1 MAAIRS
7 TQELVERARSRGPV
21 RVVVPAAESETAVAA
36 VLEAARQGLAAP
48 VLIGDAGRVSRL
60 VVELGGDPADV
71 EILDE
76 PDDGAAARRAVA
88 LVRAGQARLI
98 LKGRLHTA
106 ELMRAVLDR
115 QAGLRNG
122 RLLSDVLV
130 SEHPQAPRLV
140 GVSDGGVNV
149 APDLAQKKAILENAV
164 RVFRRLG
171 VERPKVAVLCAV
183 ETVERSQPQ
192 TGDARA
198 LAEMA
203 ERGEISGCDV
213 VGPIA
218 LDGALA
224 VQAAQAKHLSGPV
237 AGRAD
242 ILLVQSIEVGNVL
255 GKAFT
260 WLCGKPVAHVIEG
273 ASAPVLIP
281 SRAEAAGDK
290 LCSIALGVLASGP
303 EGEP

>member
-1 MAAIRS
+1 MAPIRS
-7 TQELVERARSRGPV
+7 TQELIERARLRGPV
-21 RVVVPAAESETAVAA
+21 RVVVPAAESETALSA
-36 VLEAARQGLAAP
+36 VLEAARQGLARP
-48 VLIGDAGRVSRL
+48 VLVGDAAGTARL
-60 VVELGGDPADV
+60 VEELGGAPSAL
-71 EILDE
+71 EIHHE
-76 PDDGAAARRAVA
+76 PDDAAAARRAVA
-88 LVRAGQARLI
+88 LVRAGEARVI

-115 QAGLRNG
+115 EAGLRTG

-130 SEHPQAPRLV
+130 SEHPLAPRLV

-149 APDLAQKKAILENAV
+149 APSLAQKKAILENAV

-171 VERPKVAVLCAV
+171 VERPKVAILCAV
-183 ETVERSQPQ
+183 ETVEESQPQ
-192 TGDARA
+192 TQDARA

-203 ERGEISGCDV
+203 ERGEIEGCDV

-224 VQAAQAKHLSGPV
+224 VQAAQAKKMTSPV

-242 ILLVQSIEVGNVL
+242 ILLVQAIEVGNVL
-255 GKAFT
+255 GKSFT
-260 WLCGKPVAHVIEG
+260 WLAQKPVAHVIEG

-281 SRAEAAGDK
+281 SRAEAAADK
-290 LCSIALGVLASGP
+290 LCSIALGILASQ
-303 EGEP
+303 EEA

>member
-7 TQELVERARSRGPV
+7 TQELVERARAGGPM
-21 RVVVPAAESETAVAA
+21 RVVVPGAESETALGA
-36 VLEAARQGLAAP
+36 VLEAMRQGLALP
-48 VLIGDAGRVSRL
+48 VLIGDAAAIERL
-60 VVELGGDPADV
+60 VASLGEDAASV
-71 EILDE
+71 EIHHE
-76 PDDGAAARRAVA
+76 PDDAAAARRAVA
-88 LVRAGQARLI
+88 MIRAGEARVL

-106 ELMRAVLDR
+106 DLMRAVLDR
-115 QAGLRNG
+115 ESGLRTG
-122 RLLSDVLV
+122 RMLSDVLV

-149 APDLAQKKAILENAV
+149 APDLARKKAILENAV

-183 ETVERSQPQ
+183 ETVEESQPQ
-192 TGDARA
+192 TRDARA

-203 ERGEISGCDV
+203 ERGEIEGCDV
-213 VGPIA
+213 FGPIA

-224 VQAAQAKHLSGPV
+224 IHAAQAKHMTSPV

-242 ILLVQSIEVGNVL
+242 ILLVQTIEVGNVL

-260 WLCGKPVAHVIEG
+260 WLAGKPVAHLIEG

-281 SRAEAAGDK
+281 SRAEAAQDK
-290 LCSIALGVLASGP
+290 LCSIALGILASREGP
-303 EGEP
+303 